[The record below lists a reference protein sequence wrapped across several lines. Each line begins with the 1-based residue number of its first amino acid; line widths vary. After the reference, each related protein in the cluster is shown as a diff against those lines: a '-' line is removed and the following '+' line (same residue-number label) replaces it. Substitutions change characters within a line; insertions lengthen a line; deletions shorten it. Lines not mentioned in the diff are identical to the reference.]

1 MNKLNLMIRTLPALL
16 FVCGGLSHA
25 APSRYFT
32 YDATTLAQTRS
43 QITEKNSPLLPAY
56 QALLAAADKALKEPS
71 LSVTRKTL
79 LPASGDKHDYY
90 SFGPYWWPNPNTASH
105 LPYIRQDGKT
115 NPESKTDATDSK
127 RLVRFADD
135 MRVLG
140 LAYFFSGN
148 KTYAAKA
155 AEMARVWFIN
165 DQTQMNP
172 NMAYAQAIPGV
183 VDGRGIGIIDSRV
196 LIDVMD
202 SIELIRPADTL
213 SEADYQAVKRWY
225 GAFSQW
231 LLTSDNGFEEGNW
244 HNNHG
249 VFYDA
254 QVVAF
259 SLFSDH
265 PDVAKQQMRVA
276 MLRHLTAQID
286 RQGYLTAEIERT
298 RSWHYT
304 QFALSA
310 FQRLARYG
318 ELTGVD
324 LWNSAIDDHRLEQAL
339 TVPAQ
344 FLDKP
349 AEWPFPELKFEPEE
363 ALGNMLAA
371 AHAYPQNVLFHERA
385 QQLSVAYPDN
395 INLLT
400 ITAPLVR

>member
-1 MNKLNLMIRTLPALL
+1 MNKLNVALRALPALL
-16 FVCGGLSHA
+16 FLCSGLTHA
-25 APSRYFT
+25 APSRCFT
-32 YDATTLAQTRS
+32 YDAATLARTRS
-43 QITEKNSPLLPAY
+43 QVAQKNSPLLPVY
-56 QALLAAADKALKEPS
+56 QALLSAADKALKQPA
-71 LSVTRKTL
+71 LSVTQKTL

-90 SFGPYWWPNPNTASH
+90 SFGPYWWPNPDMASH

-115 NPESKTDATDSK
+115 NPDSKTDATDST
-127 RLVRFADD
+127 RLVRFGDD
-135 MRVLG
+135 LRVLG
-140 LAYFFSGN
+140 LAYYFSGN
-148 KTYAAKA
+148 KAYADKA

-165 DQTQMNP
+165 SQTRMNP

-213 SEADYQAVKRWY
+213 SEADFQAVKRWY
-225 GAFSQW
+225 GTFSQW

-286 RQGYLTAEIERT
+286 RKGYLTAETERT

-349 AEWPFPELKFEPEE
+349 AEWPFAELKFDAQE
-363 ALGNMLAA
+363 ALGNMIAA
-371 AHAYPQNVLFHERA
+371 AHAYPKNALFREKA